1 MSLGV
6 MNKCFVVSVMTGFLL
21 SGLGLTIGQAGEGDS
36 GVQVVRVLPAYAYQE
51 VSLGRTLLVC
61 AYSDPGVCGAMT
73 LKGAISLKELEAKL
87 PELKKDQEIIF
98 YCA

>member
-36 GVQVVRVLPAYAYQE
+36 GV
-51 VSLGRTLLVC
+51 
-61 AYSDPGVCGAMT
+61 
-73 LKGAISLKELEAKL
+73 
-87 PELKKDQEIIF
+87 
-98 YCA
+98 